1 MVDALPPKRGT
12 FAAIYGRRNVW
23 LRTEE
28 MYVRAQHEVIAI
40 GTVRSPWRLVRSLG
54 PTLQE
59 KRRSGISIKYAVY
72 LTPENAE
79 DVRVISGY
87 ADVRTIDF
95 PMPGDSDSTLAL
107 GIPASGG
114 RFP

>member
-1 MVDALPPKRGT
+1 
-12 FAAIYGRRNVW
+12 
-23 LRTEE
+23 